1 MRYDN
6 KLLADMLSVEYI
18 LGTLQGAARIRF
30 EQLLKQRADWAQS
43 FAWWESH
50 IHLLADTVPAVNPPK
65 RVWKTIESR
74 LFAQRAAKANSWW
87 KGFAFISTALAAS
100 LATILVLQSPKPGS
114 LTPVDETTPAAI
126 ALLSSEKAVAGWL
139 LSETKN
145 AANEVEM
152 KAISLASLEAKPEN
166 AFELWL
172 LPADKSKPIS
182 LGLLPQQG
190 VAKFKIPAQIVP
202 LMAPGSLAVSLE
214 PVGGSPTGQP
224 TGAVLYQGK
233 LAKT

>member
-6 KLLADMLSVEYI
+6 PLLADMLSVEYI
-18 LGTLQGAARIRF
+18 LGTLKGTARIRF
-30 EQLLKQRADWAQS
+30 EQLLKQRPDWAQT
-43 FAWWESH
+43 FNWWESH

-65 RVWKTIESR
+65 KVWKTIESR
-74 LFAQRAAKANSWW
+74 LFNLNKDSQPNTWW
-87 KGFAFISTALAAS
+87 KGFSFLSSVLAAS
-100 LATILVLQSPKPGS
+100 LATILVLQSPKPEFVN
-114 LTPVDETTPAAI
+114 PDEQTPAAV
-126 ALLSSEKAVAGWL
+126 ALLSSEKSVAGWL
-139 LSETKN
+139 LSESKN
-145 AANEVEM
+145 AANEVIM

-190 VAKFKIPAQIVP
+190 VATMKIPAQLVP
-202 LMAPGSLAVSLE
+202 LMASGSLAVTLE
-214 PVGGSPTGQP
+214 PIGGSPTGNP
-224 TGAVLYQGK
+224 TGAVVYQGK

>member
-6 KLLADMLSVEYI
+6 KLLADILSVEYI
-18 LGTLQGAARIRF
+18 FGTLKGAARNRF
-30 EQLLKQRADWAQS
+30 EQLLKQRADWSQT
-43 FAWWESH
+43 FNWWESH
-50 IHLLADTVPAVNPPK
+50 IHLLADTVPAVKPSNK
-65 RVWKTIESR
+65 VWKNIEAR
-74 LFAQRAAKANSWW
+74 LFNKNAAQSNAWW
-87 KGFAFISTALAAS
+87 KSFAFLSTALAAS
-100 LATILVLQSPKPGS
+100 LATFLLLQSPQPADDI
-114 LTPVDETTPAAI
+114 TPSAI
-126 ALLSSEKAVAGWL
+126 ALLSSEKSEAGWL

-152 KAISLASLEAKPEN
+152 QAISLTSLEAKPEN

-182 LGLLPQQG
+182 LGLLPQKG
-190 VAKFKIPAQIVP
+190 LAKLKIPAEIAP
-202 LMAPGSLAVSLE
+202 LMAYGSLAVSLE
-214 PVGGSPTGQP
+214 PIGGSPTGQP

>member
-6 KLLADMLSVEYI
+6 DKLADMLSVEYI
-18 LGTLQGAARIRF
+18 LGTLKGAARTRF

-65 RVWKTIESR
+65 RVWKTIETR
-74 LFAQRAAKANSWW
+74 LFAHRAAQSNSWW
-87 KGFAFISTALAAS
+87 KSFAFISTALAAS
-100 LATILVLQSPKPGS
+100 LATILVLQSPKPADEI
-114 LTPVDETTPAAI
+114 TPEAI
-126 ALLSSEKAVAGWL
+126 ALLSSEKAQHGWL

-152 KAISLASLEAKPEN
+152 KAISLASLETKPDN

-190 VAKFKIPAQIVP
+190 VANMKIPAQLVP